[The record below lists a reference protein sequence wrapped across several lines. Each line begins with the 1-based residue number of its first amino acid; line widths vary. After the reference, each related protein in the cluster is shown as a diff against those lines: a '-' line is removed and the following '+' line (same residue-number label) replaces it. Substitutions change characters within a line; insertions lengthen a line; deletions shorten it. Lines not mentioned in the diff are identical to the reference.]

1 MVHDDKTDPPVTA
14 SRLALA
20 IEEDLRFVEGIAAV
34 LRHLGEG
41 REPIEPGAIAALAIC
56 LHEPAARM
64 VALRR
69 AASRA
74 ECKWEEIETV

>member
-1 MVHDDKTDPPVTA
+1 MAHDDKADPPITA

-20 IEEDLRFVEGIAAV
+20 IEEDLRFVEGIATV

-41 REPIEPGAIAALAIC
+41 TVPIEPGAIAVLAFC
-56 LHEPAARM
+56 LHEPTARM

-69 AASRA
+69 AAHRLDGN
-74 ECKWEEIETV
+74 WQEIETV

>member
-1 MVHDDKTDPPVTA
+1 MAHDDKTDPPVTA
-14 SRLALA
+14 SPLALA

-41 REPIEPGAIAALAIC
+41 REPIEPGAIATLAFC
-56 LHEPAARM
+56 LHEPTARI

-74 ECKWEEIETV
+74 DGTWEEIDTI